1 MEIINKINKLE
12 SSHGIVASY
21 PDQFFG
27 YFGWPTITRMQDG
40 TLLAAASGLR
50 NYHVCPFG
58 RTIIC
63 TSNDD
68 GKTWTSPRVI
78 NDSPFDDRDAGILSV
93 KGENLVL
100 SWFTTDNRSS
110 IPSKYEKGLSDWEA
124 KIWEQGI
131 ASMTDEAVTDFVGSW
146 IRTSTDAGL
155 SWNDK
160 VRVPVSAPH
169 GPIKLSNDEL
179 LYLGTE
185 TGVYVSYD
193 EGLKWNSLRLNL
205 PIVPIYDLKLHS
217 TGKDI
222 RYRPFL
228 VKEEKILFMAMEGN
242 DPVESGMSYGTPHDL
257 ASLYGNKRDKAVGP
271 AQVPTGYDE
280 KDPGRPVEKPQNYG
294 SDKGNLSR
302 DPLGKTGLSPERPER
317 PTDTNKISTF
327 KIKVNH

>member
-1 MEIINKINKLE
+1 METINKNEKLE

-78 NDSPFDDRDAGILSV
+78 NDSPFDDRDAGILCV

-124 KIWEQGI
+124 KIWKQGI

-146 IRTSTDAGL
+146 IEQ
-155 SWNDK
+155 
-160 VRVPVSAPH
+160 VRMQACH
-169 GPIKLSNDEL
+169 GMRRFEYQSQRHMVQSNYLMMNSYILEL
-179 LYLGTE
+179 KQT
-185 TGVYVSYD
+185 
-193 EGLKWNSLRLNL
+193 
-205 PIVPIYDLKLHS
+205 
-217 TGKDI
+217 
-222 RYRPFL
+222 
-228 VKEEKILFMAMEGN
+228 
-242 DPVESGMSYGTPHDL
+242 
-257 ASLYGNKRDKAVGP
+257 
-271 AQVPTGYDE
+271 
-280 KDPGRPVEKPQNYG
+280 
-294 SDKGNLSR
+294 
-302 DPLGKTGLSPERPER
+302 KTGWKHCKP
-317 PTDTNKISTF
+317 DHQVQNI
-327 KIKVNH
+327 